1 MNRIKTI
8 PYYWWVIGLSTLAMI
23 GDGLVGQGIPVL
35 YPFIRDDLQL
45 TRAQVG
51 LIYSAVMSTS
61 MITVVIGGWLSDSWG
76 AKRIL
81 VTTLLYT
88 VFPVLGFGLINSLW
102 IALFIGLLIGV
113 GVGPFY
119 PSTSKQIIDWVP
131 RKTLALGMS
140 IKQTGPPIA
149 GAISALTLPS
159 LALSYGW
166 RISIIF
172 IASSMLLLGVITL
185 TMYQDNQ
192 NTTKV
197 STRIS
202 IKDLIGIAKNRDIL
216 VLTIWAFNF
225 VGLQVI
231 VLSYLIL
238 YLIEALNYS
247 ENVSGSYLS
256 MTLLAS
262 VIARVLWG
270 AVSDYIFN
278 GRRKITLGIIGFI
291 ATIGFFAITFVS
303 IETSGVLSAIIFI
316 VIGATAMSWPGIFTA
331 YMTEISGPERSG
343 TVIGITNPI
352 VRLGVVIMPPLFG
365 HFVDVTNSYNTGWLI
380 AGIIAISS
388 TFFMLL
394 LAKEP
399 QNY

>member
-1 MNRIKTI
+1 MNITKTI

-51 LIYSAVMSTS
+51 LIYSAVMATS

-81 VTTLLYT
+81 VITLFYT
-88 VFPVLGFGLINSLW
+88 VFPILGFGLINTLW
-102 IALFIGLLIGV
+102 MAVIIGFLIGV

-119 PSTSKQIIDWVP
+119 PATSKQIIDWVP

-149 GAISALTLPS
+149 GAIAAITLPS
-159 LALSYGW
+159 LALSFGW
-166 RISIIF
+166 RTSTLFIAGCMLSLSIITY
-172 IASSMLLLGVITL
+172 LL
-185 TMYQDNQ
+185 YRDNK
-192 NTTKV
+192 NMTKAQAK
-197 STRIS
+197 IS
-202 IKDLIGIAKNRDIL
+202 IKDLKAIVQNRDIL
-216 VLTIWAFNF
+216 VLTIWAFTF

-238 YLIEALNYS
+238 YLIEVLNYS
-247 ENVSGSYLS
+247 EGVSGSYLS
-256 MTLLAS
+256 MTLLTS

-270 AVSDYIFN
+270 AASDYVFK
-278 GRRKITLGIIGFI
+278 GRRKITLGIIGLI
-291 ATIGFFAITFVS
+291 AAMGFFGISFLNE
-303 IETSGVLSAIIFI
+303 ETSGILTGIVFII
-316 VIGATAMSWPGIFTA
+316 IGSTAMSWPGIFTA

-343 TVIGITNPI
+343 IVIGITNPI

-365 HFVDVTNSYNTGWLI
+365 HFVDITNSYNTGWII

-394 LAKEP
+394 LAREP
-399 QNY
+399 QNL